1 MTPHLQQEHLVC
13 SSFESLRTDIELAHA
28 ALDALGRD
36 SAMPPCQFSVK
47 VQHAVVTLL
56 GTARWYYQRAAAER
70 AVRFLPGVRGVR
82 NQIAV
87 ALPVLAKDVKKRI
100 SDALHRSVSLDASRI
115 RVDTIDGTVTLRG
128 TVRSA
133 AEREDAERAAWS
145 APGVKAV
152 KDEMVVLY

>member
-1 MTPHLQQEHLVC
+1 MQPFADT
-13 SSFESLRTDIELAHA
+13 
-28 ALDALGRD
+28 
-36 SAMPPCQFSVK
+36 
-47 VQHAVVTLL
+47 
-56 GTARWYYQRAAAER
+56 
-70 AVRFLPGVRGVR
+70 
-82 NQIAV
+82 V

-115 RVDTIDGTVTLRG
+115 RVDAVDGTVTLRG

-145 APGVKAV
+145 APGVMAV